1 MRNRLFNKRT
11 GLILV
16 SFLFAMLLFLTATVS
31 SYNSTQ
37 QQIMQTAETYSHTL
51 ENIPIDIKYDS
62 DKYFIS
68 GYSYE
73 TEVYLT
79 STNRL
84 KLDTEINSSTRH
96 FKVVADLSQ
105 LSEGT
110 HKVTLEV
117 KELPD
122 EVTATVT
129 PEIMTVTIGKKT
141 AETFPVKIDLE
152 ESLFAAGYE
161 LDSYELT
168 DKLVEVTSDETTIG
182 QIDHVKAVLPD
193 GLSLSSDYNDKVTLQ
208 AVAADGRIL
217 PAVIE
222 PAKTT
227 LKVKVHSLTKTVPIK
242 VVYTGTMDSSVS
254 EINNTLSQSSALI
267 QGKKEALDQV
277 KEIVVTMDIT
287 SVTESVILRQPLKAD
302 RVLVLPDV
310 VDVTLN
316 VVKKK

>member
-1 MRNRLFNKRT
+1 MRNRLFNKRM
-11 GLILV
+11 GLVLV

-31 SYNSTQ
+31 SYNGTQ

-117 KELPD
+117 RELPD

-129 PEIMTVTIGKKT
+129 PETMTVTIGKKT
-141 AETFPVKIDLE
+141 TETFPVKIDLE
-152 ESLFAAGYE
+152 ESLFADGYE
-161 LDSYELT
+161 LDGYELT

-287 SVTESVILRQPLKAD
+287 SITESVILRQPLKAD
-302 RVLVLPDV
+302 SVLVLLDV